1 MELVIDLD
9 REIVIVGERRRRTG
23 ALQKVAAATHSRGP
37 RPCTCVVC
45 YSFSKKC
52 ATFLPASS
60 V

>member
-1 MELVIDLD
+1 MELLVDLD
-9 REIVIVGERRRRTG
+9 RGIVNVGERRWRAT
-23 ALQKVAAATHSRGP
+23 ALQKVADATYSRGP